1 MSAKWIKVVHS
12 QLRRPVSP
20 TALLQLKSN
29 RRMPSQKNG
38 FTSAPQAQ
46 RRLDGISKAFAPFPQ
61 PVGTLKL
68 GDITYDVP
76 PSLSPSRLPRLK
88 TRSSVFQDQR
98 QLLDVQD
105 PINLDHLH
113 FLLQKYVLGQDVFL
127 VSQPGPYARRLALT
141 FARCVTRLLTVL
153 CLIED

>member
-1 MSAKWIKVVHS
+1 MSAKWVQVVHS

-20 TALLQLKSN
+20 TVLLQFKSD
-29 RRMPSQKNG
+29 RRMPSQKSG
-38 FTSAPQAQ
+38 FTSKSSTQQAQ
-46 RRLDGISKAFAPFPQ
+46 RRLDGISKAFAPIPQ

-76 PSLSPSRLPRLK
+76 PSLSPSRLPRSK
-88 TRSSVFQDQR
+88 TRSSVFQDQK

-141 FARCVTRLLTVL
+141 FARCVARD
-153 CLIED
+153 CSPPH